1 MNKHTSN
8 TKTKNITKRLLL
20 IFISVVLLTFA
31 IIPIFNLTINFGT
44 YFLLTFS
51 IIIFIYSCLY
61 NILND
66 NFKKVVDILIII
78 FVIALVLIFILLAE
92 PFYLAKTNLQ
102 NPPKT
107 AVVLGCKIYGDKPS
121 PMLARRLDK
130 AIELAT
136 ASPDTIFIVSGE
148 QSAGQDYSQAYVMMK
163 YMVENGVS
171 PTQIILEEDACNTD
185 ENIKFSAQIISE
197 LNLPTDDIAIVTDS
211 YHQTRAKIYAL
222 KYGLKTTVLSSHTP
236 IYLLPVHIF
245 RECAGIIKALVF

>member
-1 MNKHTSN
+1 MNKHASN
-8 TKTKNITKRLLL
+8 TKTKNIIKRLLL
-20 IFISVVLLTFA
+20 ISLSLVLLTFA
-31 IIPIFNLTINFGT
+31 VIPIFNLTINFGT

-78 FVIALVLIFILLAE
+78 FVIALVLIFILLAK

-107 AVVLGCKIYGDKPS
+107 AVVLGCKINGDKPS
-121 PMLARRLDK
+121 PMLSRRLDK
-130 AIELAT
+130 AIELSH

-148 QSAGQDYSQAYVMMK
+148 QSKGQDYSQAYVMKK

-171 PTQIILEEDACNTD
+171 PSQIILEEDACNTD

-197 LNLPTDDIAIVTDS
+197 LNLPADEVAIVTDS

-222 KYGLKTTVLSSHTP
+222 KNELNTTALSSHTP